1 MEDESVRVSDVWVD
15 CERQTSLPRRR
26 SAVCAGDLGRGGS
39 VSRSGMEVRRLF
51 KVPFFFLNLL
61 VMKLRIF
68 FPSYVDAELVQW
80 QALYYGPH
88 YPRLQKIKRAVD
100 PCNLFRF
107 PQSIQG

>member
-1 MEDESVRVSDVWVD
+1 
-15 CERQTSLPRRR
+15 
-26 SAVCAGDLGRGGS
+26 
-39 VSRSGMEVRRLF
+39 
-51 KVPFFFLNLL
+51 
-61 VMKLRIF
+61 MKLRIF